1 MYNENVVLIA
11 SDILYCWCCFMN
23 VVAILTWMILWRM
36 FWWVFLTGHAV
47 LWLFCDFV
55 GVTLLAVD
63 FVRMTVVENRLLLRI
78 LGLQIRYS
86 VFCSLKLFVLL
97 WEDIVFN
104 TKMVCFLKRDSA
116 VVQHFNTWNRGL
128 TALSC
133 TE

>member
-1 MYNENVVLIA
+1 MFYECRCYIDVDDVVTDVL
-11 SDILYCWCCFMN
+11 
-23 VVAILTWMILWRM
+23 V
-36 FWWVFLTGHAV
+36 VFLTGHAV

-55 GVTLLAVD
+55 GDSLLAVD

-104 TKMVCFLKRDSA
+104 TKMVCFLKQNPA
-116 VVQHFNTWNRGL
+116 VVQHFNTEIEG
-128 TALSC
+128 
-133 TE
+133 